1 MFQIGLD
8 NGVIVRGVKRKDLP
22 RFIKYPFE
30 KDYND
35 GVEVCYWRKCWG
47 LRNWFLRTAFPNRS
61 ADEWEFK
68 CGVTE
73 ITYLWRIVIH
83 YLENPEDWDNSI
95 WDFDEIKSALKEQK
109 RNLFWLRI
117 WMKLHP
123 DAEVI
128 FYDSY

>member
-1 MFQIGLD
+1 M
-8 NGVIVRGVKRKDLP
+8 
-22 RFIKYPFE
+22 
-30 KDYND
+30 
-35 GVEVCYWRKCWG
+35 
-47 LRNWFLRTAFPNRS
+47 A
-61 ADEWEFK
+61 
-68 CGVTE
+68 E